1 MCTSLSMVGRQ
12 RWKREGG
19 GWLNGSGSSGGS
31 GDKGGRAGGT
41 HGGSDGASI
50 APREIMNENGRAAN
64 TTACYLAATAYGFL
78 PLSLSLSLSRIPA
91 DNFSLFSRAS
101 SSRAVFCPRSGK
113 GDSLLCPSLHRCVAV
128 VSCATKGTSSLYNAV
143 NDIPRFKRFI

>member
-12 RWKREGG
+12 RWKREGERW

-50 APREIMNENGRAAN
+50 APREIMNEN
-64 TTACYLAATAYGFL
+64 TTACYLAATEYGFL
-78 PLSLSLSLSRIPA
+78 PLSLSLSLGYRPTT
-91 DNFSLFSRAS
+91 SLSSAEPPPRAPS
-101 SSRAVFCPRSGK
+101 FVRAPEKAIRSYA
-113 GDSLLCPSLHRCVAV
+113 LLSIV
-128 VSCATKGTSSLYNAV
+128 VWPTVVRNEGHE
-143 NDIPRFKRFI
+143 

>member
-1 MCTSLSMVGRQ
+1 MVGRQ

-78 PLSLSLSLSRIPA
+78 PLSLSLSLGYRPTT
-91 DNFSLFSRAS
+91 SLSSAEPPPRAPS
-101 SSRAVFCPRSGK
+101 FVRAPEKAIRSYA
-113 GDSLLCPSLHRCVAV
+113 LLSIV
-128 VSCATKGTSSLYNAV
+128 VWPLCRAQRRARVVCTTL
-143 NDIPRFKRFI
+143 